1 MALAES
7 PTKRTL
13 GRGSNQLP
21 SPVRLP
27 PWAPPPANQL
37 VDTRAFTNPEGYFN
51 GRSIDQTAMVHFVS
65 IGRQSTMNG
74 ELVHKPKGPGYGM
87 NKGIHIL
94 PHEKLQMPR
103 LSKTSPKRSPY
114 EMGRFGHATPPKIDI
129 RPVKWSAK
137 EAKAARIE
145 HAAAEQERSA
155 YEALYRQQDT
165 ITLAEQTAMLQ
176 LAAEEASTWT
186 VAAVFSF
193 PLVLGAL
200 ATACGFNSGASALA
214 IALPLAALS
223 AAVATPLT
231 SDSAALAKQR
241 GRGGCKSWLEARQE
255 LVGKLVQCVVGLAAL
270 VQASLLLLSFEAWCV
285 DSGVLPADRWVPPEW
300 MRTTNVLAALLL
312 VVCTTY
318 SLVDTFIWLVKNA
331 PRVCCLPS
339 MDRIGERQRRANFV
353 LMRTVEAIVR
363 KQVAQLRQ
371 WCAPTPGS
379 LRSERLMNR
388 WRQPSKLTLLD
399 DFFDTHDVFDAP
411 MHPVRPRTVFVL
423 PSDLEENA
431 DGSFSFRRVDSHATF
446 EHARASPHIVALAA
460 WINSIGAHVR
470 LAPLKTAIMSM
481 YFVVAA
487 QGMAVLSAPTV
498 LALVSA
504 LATALSGSEFVRV
517 VTSEV
522 AHAEGVR
529 SEQERRQH
537 GEALKKAEERLRSMI
552 LESTRQI
559 DERKLTC
566 AIDDALTANVPIN
579 IVKQAS
585 EALRLVRE
593 FKVGQEEVAKETLKM
608 EETRR
613 ERAIEALQDA
623 MAGDPLELSLAELRN
638 AIENAIVA
646 DVPKSRISKAKEALS
661 KASHAQSFHAR
672 AVARLQAFLDLDPQ
686 ADAPQSGSEPASPF
700 GKRVDKPAEEDVCGA
715 ASGMLAPAAAPEAA
729 PAPPS
734 ASEMSATDSASD
746 HVSET
751 AKRALCTIDVQ
762 ELDEA
767 LEEARRAGVNS
778 NLIKRA
784 HGMRVKALLAQ
795 ANLTAAATLFYVRLR
810 RKGKE
815 SRWVNSGGEDRL
827 LEAIAAGREALE
839 VLHGQQ
845 KALPLSEA
853 IPPLENALSETKA
866 ANVAVRGSM
875 LSEGESLLTELV
887 EARDAVRTA
896 QQLLEAAIES
906 VSDVATQSQL
916 LSAEEKLMQLI
927 PAAQRAD
934 VDNHIVSEAE
944 AKLKRLRVQIREA
957 VGVADRVY
965 RAMAF
970 CKEQLKLFRS
980 GSNSQLKMIAIPQ
993 LEGALAAAKSKPVP
1007 EDLIVSANSILREAL
1022 EARGEAE
1029 KAASFITSAAKM
1041 GVKALS
1047 RVGEESD
1054 EAEMALESAVETL
1067 ASALQGVRMNGG
1079 VDEAELAGANELLDS
1094 MRTSFRRAKVR
1105 RGNTAPSIVL
1115 ALN

>member
-1 MALAES
+1 MALVDS

-27 PWAPPPANQL
+27 PWTPPPADQL
-37 VDTRAFTNPEGYFN
+37 VDTRAFTNPEGYYN
-51 GRSIDQTAMVHFVS
+51 GRSLDQTAMVHFVG

-103 LSKTSPKRSPY
+103 LSKPSPKRSPY

-129 RPVKWSAK
+129 RPVKWSVK

-176 LAAEEASTWT
+176 LAAEEASTWK
-186 VAAVFSF
+186 VAAVFGF

-200 ATACGFNSGASALA
+200 ATACGFNRGASALA
-214 IALPLAALS
+214 IALPIAALS

-231 SDSAALAKQR
+231 SDSGALAKQR
-241 GRGGCKSWLEARQE
+241 GRGGCKSGLEASQE

-270 VQASLLLLSFEAWCV
+270 AQASLLVLSFEAWCV
-285 DSGVLPADRWVPPEW
+285 DSGVLPADRWVPEW

-318 SLVDTFIWLVKNA
+318 SLVDTFTWLVKNE

-339 MDRIGERQRRANFV
+339 MDRIGATQRRANFV

-363 KQVAQLRQ
+363 KQLAQLRQ
-371 WCAPTPGS
+371 WCAPKPGS
-379 LRSERLMNR
+379 LRSERLVNR

-431 DGSFSFRRVDSHATF
+431 DGSFSFRSGASHVMF
-446 EHARASPHIVALAA
+446 EHARASPHKVALAA
-460 WINSIGAHVR
+460 WINGIGAHVR

-487 QGMAVLSAPTV
+487 QGLAELSAPAV

-537 GEALKKAEERLRSMI
+537 REALKKAEERLRSMI

-559 DERKLTC
+559 DERKLQC

-613 ERAIEALQDA
+613 EKAIEALKDA
-623 MAGDPLELSLAELRN
+623 MTGDPLELSLTELRN

-646 DVPKSRISKAKEALS
+646 DVPKSCISKAKESLS
-661 KASHAQSFHAR
+661 KASHAQSFLAR
-672 AVARLQAFLDLDPQ
+672 AVARLQAFLDMDPQ
-686 ADAPQSGSEPASPF
+686 ADAPQPEPEHASPL
-700 GKRVDKPAEEDVCGA
+700 GQGVDKPAEKDVCGA
-715 ASGMLAPAAAPEAA
+715 ASGMLAPAAA

-778 NLIKRA
+778 NLRKRA

-866 ANVAVRGSM
+866 ANVAARGSV
-875 LSEGESLLTELV
+875 LSDAESLLTELV

-896 QQLLEAAIES
+896 QQLLEAAMES
-906 VSDVATQSQL
+906 ASDVGTQSRL

-927 PAAQRAD
+927 PVAQRAD
-934 VDNHIVSEAE
+934 VDNHIVGEAE
-944 AKLKRLRVQIREA
+944 AKLKRLQVQIREA
-957 VGVADRVY
+957 VGLADRVY

-970 CKEQLKLFRS
+970 CKEQLKLFRT

-1007 EDLIVSANSILREAL
+1007 EDLIVSANTTLREAL

-1029 KAASFITSAAKM
+1029 KAASFITTAAKM

-1067 ASALQGVRMNGG
+1067 ASALQGVRINGG